1 MGAAVLDCLSRSS
14 SQGRH
19 LIRDEGIVGVE
30 MSTSTGS
37 RKSGAC
43 SSVPKPFT
51 RRQRRLA
58 TVKAIVCPPA
68 DTGLRVQF
76 DSGLQPVTLR

>member
-30 MSTSTGS
+30 MFTSTGS
-37 RKSGAC
+37 GKSGALFKR
-43 SSVPKPFT
+43 PKAFHEE
-51 RRQRRLA
+51 
-58 TVKAIVCPPA
+58 TVSP
-68 DTGLRVQF
+68 GYR
-76 DSGLQPVTLR
+76 